1 MEASMKIVNVKAI
14 APLFVCVALVLAGC
28 GDDDPGP
35 VDAATGAAQVA
46 ELGLAAQE
54 SSDETLDALLEP
66 LGGAVPLGV
75 AALNPDPCPALTID
89 ASTEPVRSVT
99 VTVEFGTTP
108 ETTTPW
114 PPDAADPCLRNGERE
129 GQVYLFGSL
138 VASMTGTRTELERSE
153 TLNDLGARKT
163 RNDFVDWHEW
173 RRDGSRSFSR
183 NGFALQ
189 ASEEL
194 VTSRTHVEGDDQTG
208 GTVST
213 NLEWSFTPLAGSELE
228 AERPRP
234 SGTIEVDGSWAFEGQ
249 LLVDTDDDES
259 TPKELVDVNVTHTV
273 ATVTP
278 LEYDA
283 TCTEFRPRRRIKA
296 GQLLFTRQRGDAAV
310 SFTLTWSA
318 CGEEP
323 VKAEV
328 S

>member
-1 MEASMKIVNVKAI
+1 MKIMKVKTI
-14 APLFVCVALVLAGC
+14 APLSLCAALVLAGC
-28 GDDDPGP
+28 SDDNAGP

-46 ELGLAAQE
+46 ELGMAAQE

-66 LGGAVPLGV
+66 LGGVSLGV
-75 AALNPDPCPALTID
+75 AALNPDPCPALTIN
-89 ASTEPVRSVT
+89 ATTEPVRSVT

-108 ETTTPW
+108 EATTPW
-114 PPDAADPCLRNGERE
+114 PPEASDPCLRNGERE
-129 GQVYLFGSL
+129 GGHVYLFGSL

-163 RNDFVDWHEW
+163 RNAFVDWHEW
-173 RRDGSRSFSR
+173 RRDGSRTFSR
-183 NGFALQ
+183 NGFALV

-194 VTSRTHVEGDDQTG
+194 VTSRTHVEGGTETG
-208 GTVST
+208 GTVTT
-213 NLEWSFTPLAGSELE
+213 NLDWSFTPLGAAELV
-228 AERPRP
+228 AERARP

-249 LLVDTDDDES
+249 LLVDTDDDEA

-273 ATVTP
+273 ETVTP

-323 VKAEV
+323 VKAET

>member
-1 MEASMKIVNVKAI
+1 MKRVMMKGI
-14 APLFVCVALVLAGC
+14 APLALGAALVLAGC
-28 GDDDPGP
+28 GDDNAGPPDP
-35 VDAATGAAQVA
+35 ATGAAQVA
-46 ELGLAAQE
+46 ELGVAAQE

-66 LGGAVPLGV
+66 LAGVPLGV
-75 AALNPDPCPALTID
+75 AALNPDPCPALTIN

-114 PPDAADPCLRNGERE
+114 PPDPSDPCLRNGEGD

-138 VASMTGTRTELERSE
+138 VASMSGTRTELERSE
-153 TLNDLGARKT
+153 TLDDLGARKT
-163 RNDFVDWHEW
+163 RNGFVDWHEW
-173 RRDGSRSFSR
+173 RRDGSRSFAR
-183 NGFALQ
+183 NGFALE
-189 ASEEL
+189 ASEAL
-194 VTSRTHVEGDDQTG
+194 VTTRTRVEGDQQTG
-208 GTVST
+208 ATVT
-213 NLEWSFTPLAGSELE
+213 TELEWSFTPLAGGEVE

-234 SGTIEVDGSWAFEGQ
+234 SGTILVNGSWAFEGQ
-249 LLVDTDDDES
+249 LLVDTDDDPS
-259 TPKELVDVNVTHTV
+259 TPKELVDVSVTHTV
-273 ATVTP
+273 ETVTP

-323 VKAEV
+323 VKEAA
-328 S
+328 